1 MGDGGGKAKK
11 RVMSSAEAAAL
22 LRELAD
28 KLEQGT
34 LAVGNLEASPDRD
47 VTVKVSGKAK
57 DGSASLALKFKW
69 ESAAAETAPQG
80 EVAPATAKK
89 PSYKSIKKRLS
100 STFKK
105 IRADLQAGRVPDADL
120 AALFDEDAD
129 LMLLHPKKG
138 EWEDIKAFRDLS
150 AEFAAAVKAG
160 DADAVARHVEALR
173 AAEKSCHK
181 KYK

>member
-1 MGDGGGKAKK
+1 MNDGGDKAKK
-11 RVMSSAEAAAL
+11 KVMSAAEAAEL

-28 KLEQGT
+28 KLEQGKLT
-34 LAVGNLEASPDRD
+34 VGNLEASPDRD

-69 ESAAAETAPQG
+69 DSADA
-80 EVAPATAKK
+80 VPATEAGKPAARK
-89 PSYKSIKKRLS
+89 PSYKSIKKRMS

-105 IRADLQAGRVPDADL
+105 IRADLQAGRIPDADL
-120 AALFDEDAD
+120 TALFDEDAE

-138 EWEDIKAFRDLS
+138 EWEEIKAFRELS
-150 AEFAAAVKAG
+150 AEFATAVKTG
-160 DADAVARHVEALR
+160 DADAVARQVDALR